1 MSAKEEA
8 LSMKHAPGA
17 AAEGRRLHNNVE
29 RIAVFVRYG
38 AGADGA
44 VLALKDN
51 VNVFGKICGD
61 EGGKTDAEVDNIAVF
76 KFFCNTRCDE
86 RLYLSLIH

>member
-1 MSAKEEA
+1 MLA
-8 LSMKHAPGA
+8 LQVHGVDADVDQQLHTVIGNDAHGVA
-17 AAEGRRLHNNVE
+17 AD
-29 RIAVFVRYG
+29 

-51 VNVFGKICGD
+51 MNVFGKICGN

>member
-17 AAEGRRLHNNVE
+17 AAEGAAACINNVE

-61 EGGKTDAEVDNIAVF
+61 EGWED
-76 KFFCNTRCDE
+76 RC
-86 RLYLSLIH
+86 RG